1 MRNRFIYIA
10 LVIAALVVIVFSPL
24 TSYLLK
30 DFITYKLEKAF
41 EMDIVFGSV
50 RAKLP
55 AQLRVADIK
64 AMDKTGLAL
73 TSERAYLRLEP
84 GKLLGGQFVLNC
96 DFQNIAIKSE
106 LGASLNKILKS
117 FGVPPQPSFKFDR
130 ITCKIRAKGGELFI
144 NDLDGS
150 GQDFR
155 FSGNLARLKESKV
168 DYDLEFYINKK
179 IVDESAEAQ
188 KGLLTDDDGD
198 GWYTIKLSLKGDPKK
213 PSSVYFST
221 GGLKVEIK
229 PGEEST
235 KK

>member
-1 MRNRFIYIA
+1 MRNRIIYIVLA
-10 LVIAALVVIVFSPL
+10 IAALAVIVYSPL

-30 DFITYKLEKAF
+30 DFITYKLEKAL

-50 RAKLP
+50 KAKPP
-55 AQLRVADIK
+55 AQLRVTDIK

-84 GKLLGGQFVLNC
+84 GKLFKAQFVLNC
-96 DFQNIAIKSE
+96 DFQNIAVKSG
-106 LGASLNKILKS
+106 LGASLNKVLKP
-117 FGVPPQPSFKFDR
+117 FGVPAQPSFKFDR
-130 ITCKIRAKGGELFI
+130 ITCKIRAEDGELFI
-144 NDLDGS
+144 TDLDGS

-168 DYDLEFYINKK
+168 DYELEFYINRKV
-179 IVDESAEAQ
+179 VDESAEAQ

-221 GGLKVEIK
+221 GGLKLEIK
-229 PGEEST
+229 PGEQDP